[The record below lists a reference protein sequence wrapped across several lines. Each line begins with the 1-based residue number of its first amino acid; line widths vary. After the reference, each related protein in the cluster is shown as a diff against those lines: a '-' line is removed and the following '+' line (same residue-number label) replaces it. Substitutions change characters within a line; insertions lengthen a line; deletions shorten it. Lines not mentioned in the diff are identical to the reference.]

1 MIFEIQP
8 LEVRLDLSMKYKLHI
23 HIQILQMYDT
33 KKDKTGHIFHYN
45 ILDYILTIFMI
56 SLRKIQ
62 KYC

>member
-33 KKDKTGHIFHYN
+33 KKTKPVTFFT
-45 ILDYILTIFMI
+45 TIFWTI
-56 SLRKIQ
+56 S
-62 KYC
+62 